1 MSIVRIL
8 SDSFVLLK
16 MRPKLIVPK
25 ILVAFFFLPII
36 ILLPIYFINFNVFST
51 EFLSQRNTLELVGL
65 LFQLVALLLFTLL
78 VYFIDTFIIN
88 PMYPVLVKQC
98 YKGEEINFRK
108 AFISVVERF
117 GTIFAALVI
126 FSVLLFAS
134 MLPFMFILMAA
145 LLLKNDFL
153 IYVSIVIAVISILI
167 MLVLFYLLY
176 PVSSLEKG
184 NFAKTIQWT
193 VKTSFKHKKS
203 VTEAVLFSVFI
214 SGLSYLFAFE
224 MMLSNSSDQ
233 LAYTL
238 MLFILLIGARFLTAI
253 FATYQYVLNA
263 VLYFDLEKGIFFSD
277 KK

>member
-16 MRPKLIVPK
+16 MHPKLIVPK

-36 ILLPIYFINFNVFST
+36 ILLPIYFINFNVFSP
-51 EFLSQRNTLELVGL
+51 ELLSQRNTLELVGL
-65 LFQLVALLLFTLL
+65 LFQLVALLLFTLF

-88 PMYPVLVKQC
+88 PMYPVLVAQC

-108 AFISVVERF
+108 AFISIVERF

-126 FSVLLFAS
+126 FSALLFAS
-134 MLPFMFILMAA
+134 MLPFMFILMTA

-184 NFAKTIQWT
+184 NFAKTIRWT
-193 VKTSFKHKKS
+193 VKTSFKHKKN

-214 SGLSYLFAFE
+214 SGLSYFFAFE

-263 VLYFDLEKGIFFSD
+263 VFYLGFEKGIFFSD